1 MLLQGAA
8 RLEIGDELIE
18 LATGD
23 CVTFDQRSPRRVTAL
38 GPRIAR
44 RARGRL
50 PARDLT
56 ASRRLAATCVR
67 LRRVRSCVIP
77 SVFQRG

>member
-23 CVTFDQRSPRRVTAL
+23 CVTFDQRSPRRVTAI
-38 GPRIAR
+38 GPESLVVLAVVSP
-44 RARGRL
+44 
-50 PARDLT
+50 PA
-56 ASRRLAATCVR
+56 
-67 LRRVRSCVIP
+67 I
-77 SVFQRG
+77 